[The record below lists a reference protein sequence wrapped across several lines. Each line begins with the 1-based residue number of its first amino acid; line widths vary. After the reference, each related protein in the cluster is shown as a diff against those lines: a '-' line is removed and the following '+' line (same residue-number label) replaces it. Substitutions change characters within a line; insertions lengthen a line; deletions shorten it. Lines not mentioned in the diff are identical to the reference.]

1 MISAAAFGAVNAG
14 LGLATSTID
23 IIRGH
28 RMAKQAKEDL
38 KNLKRPMMQVPQAQR
53 QQVELYRQAMT
64 GGMPGQQAAQYMM
77 DRQNQMAMANAA
89 GAATSSQ
96 DLLSVATALG
106 EQGQTNQLAL
116 AEKAAD
122 FQSNAMSQYASGLGQ
137 LAQTQQEMFLTNQMD
152 PFREK
157 QAIYQANLQ
166 RGQGL
171 RDQGFKGI
179 GDTIG
184 QSMPY
189 FSAGGDN
196 GKAGSSWERFRAMY
210 GTPMTS

>member
-23 IIRGH
+23 IIRGQ

-64 GGMPGQQAAQYMM
+64 GGMPGQQA
-77 DRQNQMAMANAA
+77 
-89 GAATSSQ
+89 
-96 DLLSVATALG
+96 
-106 EQGQTNQLAL
+106 
-116 AEKAAD
+116 
-122 FQSNAMSQYASGLGQ
+122 
-137 LAQTQQEMFLTNQMD
+137 
-152 PFREK
+152 
-157 QAIYQANLQ
+157 
-166 RGQGL
+166 
-171 RDQGFKGI
+171 I

-189 FSAGGDN
+189 LAAGGDN
-196 GKAGSSWERFRAMY
+196 GVAGSSWERFRAMY